1 MTPYINI
8 TSPTPIDPTTSLRL
22 LKVGDVFRRANG
34 QHVYIVLRAGVNDV
48 LYQRLSRIQGS
59 QDPKPIYWRYSAKWR
74 DVRVVRLRVHGITCE
89 EIHEA
94 A

>member
-1 MTPYINI
+1 MTPYVNI
-8 TSPTPIDPTTSLRL
+8 KAPAPRDPTTSIRM
-22 LKVGDVFRRANG
+22 LKVGDVFKRASG
-34 QHVYIVLRAGVNDV
+34 HHVYVVLRVGLYDV
-48 LYQRLSRIQGS
+48 LYQRLSRTHGS
-59 QDPKPIYWRYSAKWR
+59 QDPKPIYWRYSSKWR